1 MIKQWKKEQASHCCT
16 AEVCLR
22 QSVNQL
28 YNKKNG
34 QTCSFFHCLSMM
46 QKMDQTITTGVHET
60 TKGSGL
66 SSARC
71 PHPTSSPDRPTT
83 RQKKTM
89 TTRRTT
95 TMMPNPRPMTVS
107 RRRLR
112 RCLWGTFA
120 GKGQTQTG
128 FFSTGRG
135 ICSDSWVRLTLIYN
149 VQAWDL

>member
-46 QKMDQTITTGVHET
+46 QKLDQTITTCVHEN
-60 TKGSGL
+60 TKGSGS
-66 SSARC
+66 SSAHCRR
-71 PHPTSSPDRPTT
+71 PTSSPDRPTT
-83 RQKKTM
+83 RQKKT

-95 TMMPNPRPMTVS
+95 TTMPSRWPTTVS
-107 RRRLR
+107 RRRR
-112 RCLWGTFA
+112 PRCLWGTFA
-120 GKGQTQTG
+120 RKGRTRTG

-135 ICSDSWVRLTLIYN
+135 ICSDSWVRWTLI
-149 VQAWDL
+149 